1 MMMLTGEPI
10 AAEEAKLM
18 GLVNKVVPI
27 GELITTAEKLAKST
41 MRAAPSSVSVMKR
54 LMNQQ
59 FDTEELKRAVEELL
73 NLVQTD
79 EGKEG
84 HRAFVEKRL
93 PKWVRT

>member
-1 MMMLTGEPI
+1 MVRAG
-10 AAEEAKLM
+10 A
-18 GLVNKVVPI
+18 
-27 GELITTAEKLAKST
+27 

-54 LMNQQ
+54 LMNQR
-59 FDTEELKRAVEELL
+59 FDAEELKQAAEELL